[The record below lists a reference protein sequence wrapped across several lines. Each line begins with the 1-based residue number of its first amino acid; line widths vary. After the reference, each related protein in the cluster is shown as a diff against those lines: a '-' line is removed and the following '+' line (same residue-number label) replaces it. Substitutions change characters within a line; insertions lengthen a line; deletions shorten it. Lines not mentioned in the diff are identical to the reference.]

1 MSGWQCDQIWRN
13 FATLA
18 KIKKSWSLFGI
29 WENFELALTVVVN
42 KTHGPS
48 PQTTAVWQ
56 LEVTRPK
63 ARFKP
68 TSTKKSRVDGGVISR
83 QHILVSCLNCTPMV
97 ICSLLAIII
106 FQSHCSFLR
115 LRMRVRKRIKRLA
128 TKPINLTSV
137 RWRTKKSKVNLKDC
151 KKWTDPKRKA
161 ERGLGN
167 LSLVQFKPG
176 ADPLNILQRRCK
188 AMQFFKYS
196 IWLKTLSSQSECL
209 KIRE

>member
-68 TSTKKSRVDGGVISR
+68 TSTKKSRVDGGVISC

-97 ICSLLAIII
+97 MSTSYYHLPIPLFISPFKDESAKTYQEVGNEANKFNISSMTDEEVKSELEGL
-106 FQSHCSFLR
+106 QKMNRSETES
-115 LRMRVRKRIKRLA
+115 RKR
-128 TKPINLTSV
+128 S
-137 RWRTKKSKVNLKDC
+137 
-151 KKWTDPKRKA
+151 RKLIT
-161 ERGLGN
+161 R
-167 LSLVQFKPG
+167 SIQT
-176 ADPLNILQRRCK
+176 RSRS
-188 AMQFFKYS
+188 FKYF
-196 IWLKTLSSQSECL
+196 TA
-209 KIRE
+209 